1 MNLRP
6 NTLGHAMAATRK
18 LPMPSNYHNFGIQSA
33 GDEDSAGFEAYS
45 NNLRRQSVVSQQFY
59 ENPAIH

>member
-1 MNLRP
+1 
-6 NTLGHAMAATRK
+6 MAATRK